1 VTGRLVV
8 VGDVLLD
15 RDVAG
20 RAERLAPDAPVPVV
34 DVEGETVR
42 PGGAGLAAAL
52 AAADGHEVT
61 LVAAV
66 ADDAAGHELR
76 AAIAQRGVKLL
87 PLALD
92 GPTPE
97 KVRVLAGARPV
108 ARLDR
113 GGRGAA
119 VGQPD
124 AAALHALRDARA
136 VLVSDYGR
144 GVAAQPAVREALAA
158 LPAAT
163 PVVWDPHPKGPE
175 PVAGVTLA
183 TPNQAEG
190 RRFARADD
198 DAPPAAVAA
207 HVRDRWGAV
216 AVALTLGAGGALLAH
231 GGGAPLL
238 VPAEPVRGGDPCGAG
253 DRFASTA
260 AAALGAGALP
270 SEAVVAAVA
279 AATAFV
285 AAGGAAT
292 ARPTHNAQ
300 RPTPNAQ
307 CPTPNP
313 FALARDVHARGG
325 TVVATGGCFD
335 VLHAGHVALLAR
347 ARRLGDCL
355 IVCLNSDASVRRL
368 KGADRP
374 LCAQSDRAAVLEALE
389 SVDAIAVFDEDTPE
403 AVLHRLRPHVWV
415 KGGDYAGA
423 DLPEAELVAS
433 WGGQALVLPY
443 IAGRSSSRLIERMV
457 DANA

>member
-1 VTGRLVV
+1 VTGPLVV

-20 RAERLAPDAPVPVV
+20 RAERLTPDAPVPVV

-66 ADDAAGHELR
+66 ADDAGGHELR
-76 AAIAQRGVKLL
+76 AAIAQRGVELL

-92 GPTPE
+92 GSTPE
-97 KVRVLAGARPV
+97 KVRVLAGSRPI

-124 AAALHALRDARA
+124 AVALHALRDARA

-190 RRFARADD
+190 RRFADADD

-207 HVRDRWGAV
+207 VLRERWDAV
-216 AVALTLGAGGALLAH
+216 AVALTLGAGGAVLAH
-231 GGGAPLL
+231 GGGTPLL
-238 VPAEPVRGGDPCGAG
+238 VPAQPARGGDPCGAG

-270 SEAVVAAVA
+270 SEAVVAAVGA
-279 AATAFV
+279 ASAFV
-285 AAGGAAT
+285 AAGGASAQG
-292 ARPTHNAQ
+292 PTPNAQ
-300 RPTPNAQ
+300 RPTAD
-307 CPTPNP
+307 P
-313 FALARDVHARGG
+313 FELARDVRARGG

-389 SVDAIAVFDEDTPE
+389 SVDAIAVFDENTPE

-423 DLPEAELVAS
+423 ELPEAELVAS

-457 DANA
+457 DATA

>member
-1 VTGRLVV
+1 MTGPLVV

-20 RAERLAPDAPVPVV
+20 RAERLIPDAPVPVV

-52 AAADGHEVT
+52 AAGDGQEVT

-66 ADDAAGHELR
+66 AEDAAGHELR
-76 AAIAQRGVKLL
+76 AAIAERGVELL
-87 PLALD
+87 PLALE
-92 GPTPE
+92 GSTPE

-113 GGRGAA
+113 GERGAA
-119 VGQPD
+119 VGEPG
-124 AAALHALRDARA
+124 AAALRALRDARA

-163 PVVWDPHPKGPE
+163 PVVWDPHPNGPE

-190 RRFARADD
+190 RWFAGADD
-198 DAPPAAVAA
+198 DAPPAAVAT
-207 HVRDRWGAV
+207 HLRDRWGAV

-253 DRFASTA
+253 DRFASAA

-270 SEAVVAAVA
+270 SEAVVAAVGA
-279 AATAFV
+279 ASAFV
-285 AAGGAAT
+285 TAGGAGVQG
-292 ARPTHNAQ
+292 PTPNAQ
-300 RPTPNAQ
+300 RPTPD
-307 CPTPNP
+307 P
-313 FALARDVHARGG
+313 FELARDVRARGG

-374 LCAQSDRAAVLEALE
+374 LCAQGDRAAVLQALA
-389 SVDAIAVFDEDTPE
+389 SVDAVAVFDEDTPE
-403 AVLHRLRPHVWV
+403 AVLHRLRPHVWA

-423 DLPEAELVAS
+423 ELPEAELVAS

-457 DANA
+457 DATA

>member
-1 VTGRLVV
+1 VTVPLVV

-20 RAERLAPDAPVPVV
+20 RAERLTPDAPVPVV

-52 AAADGHEVT
+52 AAANGHEVT

-76 AAIAQRGVKLL
+76 AAIAERGVDLL

-113 GGRGAA
+113 GERGAA

-124 AAALHALRDARA
+124 AVALHALRDARA

-163 PVVWDPHPKGPE
+163 PVVWDPHAKGPE

-190 RRFARADD
+190 RRFAHADD

-253 DRFASTA
+253 DRFASKA
-260 AAALGAGALP
+260 AGALGAGALP

-279 AATAFV
+279 AASSFV
-285 AAGGAAT
+285 AAGGAGAQGP
-292 ARPTHNAQ
+292 PTPNAQ
-300 RPTPNAQ
+300 RPTTDA
-307 CPTPNP
+307 
-313 FALARDVHARGG
+313 FELARDVRARGG

-335 VLHAGHVALLAR
+335 VLHAGHVALLAN

-374 LCAQSDRAAVLEALE
+374 LSAQGDRAAVLEALE

-423 DLPEAELVAS
+423 ELPEAELVAS

-443 IAGRSSSRLIERMV
+443 IAGHSSSRLIERMV
-457 DANA
+457 DATA

>member
-1 VTGRLVV
+1 MRRRLVV
-8 VGDVLLD
+8 VGDALLD

-20 RAERLAPDAPVPVV
+20 RAERLSPDAPVPVV

-52 AAADGHEVT
+52 AAADGHAVT

-66 ADDAAGHELR
+66 AGDKAGDEMR
-76 AAIAQRGVKLL
+76 AALAERGVDLL
-87 PLALD
+87 ALGLD

-113 GGRGAA
+113 GDRGAR
-119 VGQPD
+119 VGEPD
-124 AAALHALRDARA
+124 AAALRALRDAGV

-144 GVAAQPAVREALAA
+144 GVAAQATVREQLAA
-158 LPAAT
+158 LPAAI
-163 PVVWDPHPKGPE
+163 PVVWDPHPKGPA
-175 PVAGVTLA
+175 PIPGVTLA

-190 RRFARADD
+190 RRFADADD

-207 HVRDRWGAV
+207 VLRERWDAV
-216 AVALTLGAGGALLAH
+216 AVALTLGAGGAVLAH
-231 GGGAPLL
+231 GGGTPML
-238 VPAEPVRGGDPCGAG
+238 VPAHPARGGDPCGAG

-270 SEAVVAAVA
+270 SEAVVTAVD

-285 AAGGAAT
+285 AAGGASAQG
-292 ARPTHNAQ
+292 PTPNAQ
-300 RPTPNAQ
+300 RPTPD
-307 CPTPNP
+307 P
-313 FALARDVHARGG
+313 FALANRVRSDGG

-335 VLHAGHVALLAR
+335 VLHAGHVALLER

-374 LCAQSDRAAVLEALE
+374 VSPEGDRVAVLEALQC
-389 SVDAIAVFDEDTPE
+389 VDAVAVFDEDTPE
-403 AVLHRLRPHVWV
+403 PVLDRLRPHVWA

-443 IAGRSSSRLIERMV
+443 IAGRSSSRLIERTV
-457 DANA
+457 DATA